1 MKRFLALSL
10 VLMMSTAVVFADDIV
25 FGWSGAVTGP
35 TSDAGQFVIQGLED
49 YCAYANEENLV
60 PDHNIVCLLNDDQ
73 YNNDNTLRNFE
84 SYLDEDMVGFIGY
97 STGGTMQLK
106 VSAMEEEVPVLGAS
120 LHIGTI
126 DGPDNDYNFLPI
138 SSYSEQVLALIE
150 YIADTHEGD
159 KAKVAMFIHPSA
171 FGRAPMEDAQKAAI
185 LLGVEMVDV
194 QEAGSDLDYT
204 AMLQR
209 WDNAGVQYVIGQH
222 VQSPIATILKTA
234 ADLGLSE
241 KMTFMGAHYTGGTSL
256 TNLAGDAAEGFLW
269 ATSFALPED
278 IPFQKEIG
286 ERYGRSEE
294 TITDVNYSTGLLHA
308 SIYVEA
314 ARRAAEAG
322 GDIDGNA
329 IRAAIY
335 SMNAEAGG
343 EFDLGLGVGPVSF
356 SETERLGVDKLHLS
370 QVQDGKWVSVTEP
383 YNSATF
389 GTVHP

>member
-1 MKRFLALSL
+1 MKKAIVLSL
-10 VLMMSTAVVFADDIV
+10 VILISTVVYANDIV

-49 YCAYANEENLV
+49 YCAYANEESLV
-60 PDHNIVCLLNDDQ
+60 PDHNIVCILNDDQ

-84 SYLDEDMVGFIGY
+84 SYLDDNMVGFIGY

-106 VSAMEEEVPVLGAS
+106 VNATEEEIPVLGAS

-126 DGPDNDYNFLPI
+126 DAPDNDYNFLPI

-150 YIADTHEGD
+150 WIAANHDSDD

-171 FGRAPMEDAQKAAI
+171 FGRAPMEDATKAAA

-204 AMLQR
+204 AMLTR

-234 ADLGLSE
+234 ADLGLKD

-256 TNLAGDAAEGFLW
+256 TNLAGEAAEGFLW
-269 ATSFALPED
+269 ATSFALADE
-278 IPFQKEIG
+278 IPFQQEIG
-286 ERYGRSEE
+286 ERYGRNAE
-294 TITDVNYSTGLLHA
+294 TIEDVNYSTGLLHA
-308 SIYVEA
+308 AIYVEA

-329 IRAAIY
+329 IREALFT
-335 SMNAEAGG
+335 MNDDAGG
-343 EFDLGLGVGPVSF
+343 SFDIGLGVGAVSF
-356 SETERLGVDKLHLS
+356 SEEDRIGVDAMHLI
-370 QVQDGKWVSVTEP
+370 QVVDGHWTSVTDP

-389 GTVHP
+389 SQIR